1 MISFKEAL
9 KIHSSIPLKPLEIEV
24 VSLFESTGRIL
35 AEDIICIHALPK
47 FNQSAMDGYGFKMQ
61 DLGKKTQVI
70 QHIFAGDDVSA
81 LEVKENECVKIMTG
95 AMVPKGIETIVPIE
109 CMLESHENFAL
120 APKDFK
126 INANIRQ
133 KGENAS
139 LNSVLVPKNTRL
151 NYGHIALI
159 ASQGFKEIK
168 AFRKLKIALF
178 SSGDELV
185 PSGQNAL
192 ECQVYDVN
200 SVGIFNMLKN
210 YNTHFLGVLKDDK
223 NLQLKILE
231 LQDYDVILSSAG
243 VSVGDK
249 DFFKDALKERN
260 ALFYYEKVNLKPG
273 KPVTLAQLNQS
284 IIIGLPG
291 NPLSCLV
298 VLRVLI
304 LPLLERLSLNKDFK
318 LKPFKAQINA
328 PLKLKDKRAHLILG
342 NYSNHQF
349 IPYNNNRYESGAIQA
364 LAQVDSIA
372 LINEGVGLV
381 QGEIEIL
388 RFEN

>member
-1 MISFKEAL
+1 MVSFKEAL

-24 VSLFESTGRIL
+24 ISLFESIGCIL

-109 CMLESHENFAL
+109 CMLESHTNFAL

-139 LNSVLVPKNTRL
+139 LNSVLVSKNTRL

-159 ASQGFKEIK
+159 TSQGLKEIK

-185 PSGQNAL
+185 PLGQNAL

-210 YNTHFLGVLKDDK
+210 YNTHFLGVLKDNKD
-223 NLQLKILE
+223 LQLKPLE
-231 LQDYDVILSSAG
+231 SQDYDVILSSAG

-249 DFFKDALKERN
+249 DFFKDALKEKN

-291 NPLSCLV
+291 NPLSYLL

-318 LKPFKAQINA
+318 LRPFKAQINA
-328 PLKLKDKRAHLILG
+328 PLKLKGERTHLILG
-342 NYSNHQF
+342 NYLNNQF
-349 IPYNNNRYESGAIQA
+349 IPYNNNRYDSGAIQA

-372 LINEGVGLV
+372 LIDEGVGLV

>member
-24 VSLFESTGRIL
+24 ISLFESIGRIL

-61 DLGKKTQVI
+61 DLGKKTQVV
-70 QHIFAGDDVSA
+70 QCIFAGDDVSA

-95 AMVPKGIETIVPIE
+95 AMVPKGIETIIPIE
-109 CMLESHENFAL
+109 CMLESHKNFAL

-185 PSGQNAL
+185 PLGQNAL

-200 SVGIFNMLKN
+200 SVGVFNMLKN

-223 NLQLKILE
+223 NLQLKTLE
-231 LQDYDVILSSAG
+231 SQDYDVILSSAG

-249 DFFKDALKERN
+249 DFFKDALKEKN

-273 KPVTLAQLNQS
+273 KPVTLARLNQS

-349 IPYNNNRYESGAIQA
+349 IPYNNNRYESGAIEA

-372 LINEGVGLV
+372 LIDEGVGLV

>member
-61 DLGKKTQVI
+61 DLGKRTQVI

-81 LEVKENECVKIMTG
+81 LEVRENECVKIMTG

-185 PSGQNAL
+185 PLGQNAL

-231 LQDYDVILSSAG
+231 SQDYDVILSSAG

-249 DFFKDALKERN
+249 DFFKDALKEKN

-273 KPVTLAQLNQS
+273 KPVTLARLNQS

-291 NPLSCLV
+291 NPLSCLL

-328 PLKLKDKRAHLILG
+328 PLKLKNKRTHLILG

-372 LINEGVGLV
+372 LIDEGVGLV

>member
-24 VSLFESTGRIL
+24 ISLFESTGRIL
-35 AEDIICIHALPK
+35 AEDIVCIHALPK

-61 DLGKKTQVI
+61 DLGQKTQVI
-70 QHIFAGDDVSA
+70 QHIFAGDDVST
-81 LEVKENECVKIMTG
+81 LEIKENECVKIMTG

-126 INANIRQ
+126 IHANIRQ

-185 PSGQNAL
+185 PLGQNAL

-223 NLQLKILE
+223 DLQLKILE
-231 LQDYDVILSSAG
+231 SQDYDVILSSAG

-249 DFFKDALKERN
+249 DFFKDALKEKN

-273 KPVTLAQLNQS
+273 KPVTLAKLNQS

-291 NPLSCLV
+291 NPLSCLL

-304 LPLLERLSLNKDFK
+304 LPLLERLSLNKDFE

-328 PLKLKDKRAHLILG
+328 PLKLKNKRTHLILG
-342 NYSNHQF
+342 NYLNHQF
-349 IPYNNNRYESGAIQA
+349 IPYNNNRYESGAIEA
-364 LAQVDSIA
+364 LARVDSIA
-372 LINEGVGLV
+372 LIDEGVGLV

>member
-35 AEDIICIHALPK
+35 AEDIVCIHALPK

-81 LEVKENECVKIMTG
+81 LEVRENECVKIMTG

-185 PSGQNAL
+185 PLGQNAL

-200 SVGIFNMLKN
+200 SVGVFNMLKN

-231 LQDYDVILSSAG
+231 SQDYDVILSSAG

-249 DFFKDALKERN
+249 DFFKDALKEKN

-273 KPVTLAQLNQS
+273 KPVTLARLNQS

-328 PLKLKDKRAHLILG
+328 PLKLKGERTHLILG

-349 IPYNNNRYESGAIQA
+349 IPYNDNRYDSGAIQA
-364 LAQVDSIA
+364 LVRVDSIA
-372 LINEGVGLV
+372 LIDEGVRLV

>member
-35 AEDIICIHALPK
+35 AEDIVCIHALPK

-61 DLGKKTQVI
+61 DLGKKTQVV

-109 CMLESHENFAL
+109 CMLESHKNSAL

-185 PSGQNAL
+185 PLGQNAL

-200 SVGIFNMLKN
+200 SVGVFNMLKN

-249 DFFKDALKERN
+249 DFFKDALKEKN

-273 KPVTLAQLNQS
+273 KPVTLARLNQS

-291 NPLSCLV
+291 NPLSCLL

-318 LKPFKAQINA
+318 LNLFKAQINA
-328 PLKLKDKRAHLILG
+328 PLKLKNKRTHLILG
-342 NYSNHQF
+342 NYSNNQF

-364 LAQVDSIA
+364 LARVDSIA
-372 LINEGVGLV
+372 LIDEGVGLV

>member
-24 VSLFESTGRIL
+24 VSLFESIGCVL

-61 DLGKKTQVI
+61 DLGQKTQVI
-70 QHIFAGDDVSA
+70 QRIFAGDDVSA

-95 AMVPKGIETIVPIE
+95 AMVPKGIETIIPIE

-185 PSGQNAL
+185 PLGQNAL

-200 SVGIFNMLKN
+200 SVSVFNMLKN

-249 DFFKDALKERN
+249 DFFKDALKEKN

-273 KPVTLAQLNQS
+273 KPVTLARLNQS

-328 PLKLKDKRAHLILG
+328 PLKLKGERAHLILG

-372 LINEGVGLV
+372 LIDEGVGLV